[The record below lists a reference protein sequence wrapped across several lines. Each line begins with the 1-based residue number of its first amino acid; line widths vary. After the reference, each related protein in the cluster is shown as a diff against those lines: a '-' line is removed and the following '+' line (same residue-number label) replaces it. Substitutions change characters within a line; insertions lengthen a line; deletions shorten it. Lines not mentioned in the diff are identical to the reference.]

1 MKRLSLVAV
10 AWIGLVSP
18 VQAGLDQGMEAY
30 DRGQCDTA
38 FQELLPVAEQ
48 GHADAQFYVGEIY
61 SDMSTSGAGG
71 SERDAAKWYRL
82 AAEQGHAGAQT
93 RLAGMYLWRF
103 HAVGGRDVT
112 QAVSL
117 YRSAADQGHPEAQA
131 RLADLYARARRF
143 PKELTP
149 ALLPKNPV
157 EAAKWYRTA
166 AEQGSVSA
174 QAELGR
180 LYEEGEGVVRDFA
193 EAISWYRKA
202 AEQGSAKAQRA
213 LARMYEEGRGVAQNN
228 AEAARWYAEARAFLD
243 LGRIYRDGRGVPR
256 DLVQAYTWF
265 SLAYLWNEVA
275 GKTARDRIADQM
287 TPAEIAKALALAQP
301 QARKRRPSDRRY
313 RFSPSG
319 GGIYPKYCLTGL
331 PVPPEMRAR
340 WERDR
345 TRAEAGDLV
354 SMSALAGAYIK
365 GWVVPRN
372 DAKAMT
378 WVRKACDRGAA
389 PACFSLGR
397 MYLEGRGAAVD
408 FVEAAKWF
416 IIATSDTKLLKLA
429 RRNLKQASKLMTLAD
444 VKKAQ
449 GLARAWRP
457 DE

>member
-1 MKRLSLVAV
+1 
-10 AWIGLVSP
+10 
-18 VQAGLDQGMEAY
+18 MEAY

-61 SDMSTSGAGG
+61 SDRSTSGAGG

-93 RLAGMYLWRF
+93 RLAGMYLWRS

-193 EAISWYRKA
+193 EAIGWYRQA

-213 LARMYEEGRGVAQNN
+213 LAGMYEEGRGVAQNN
-228 AEAARWYAEARAFLD
+228 AETVRWYLEAVERSTTVLLD
-243 LGRIYRDGRGVPR
+243 LGRMYRDGHGVRR
-256 DLVQAYTWF
+256 DLVQAYKWF
-265 SLAYLWNEVA
+265 SLAYLWNQVE
-275 GKTARDRIADQM
+275 GGRARDRIADQM
-287 TPAEIAKALALAQP
+287 TEADIAKALGLAQTWTP
-301 QARKRRPSDRRY
+301 PRHRYRYSPSD
-313 RFSPSG
+313 
-319 GGIYPKYCLTGL
+319 GIYPNFCLTGL
-331 PVPPEMRAR
+331 PVPKAKRRKAERYRRLAEQGNRTAMFNLGRAYEDG
-340 WERDR
+340 WVIPQNY
-345 TRAEAGDLV
+345 AEAMKWYQKVCEQGKSQSCYL
-354 SMSALAGAYIK
+354 
-365 GWVVPRN
+365 
-372 DAKAMT
+372 
-378 WVRKACDRGAA
+378 
-389 PACFSLGR
+389 LGR
-397 MYLEGRGAAVD
+397 MYLDGRGVSKN
-408 FVEAAKWF
+408 FVQACKWF
-416 IIATSDTKLLKLA
+416 IISSTVGPHPVA
-429 RRNLKQASKLMTLAD
+429 RRFFKQAAKLMTPAD
-444 VKKAQ
+444 IKKAQ
-449 GLARAWRP
+449 GLARDWSP
-457 DE
+457 KSE